1 VDVGSSHSEDMHFV
15 TDTEDLLNVK
25 ATAVV
30 SKSALISETPAWN
43 SLKVG
48 ETFCFFLGFEQCPQ
62 LHMLTIGNLL
72 WQSILQC
79 SCCRWCM

>member
-1 VDVGSSHSEDMHFV
+1 VDVGSSHSEEMHFV

-48 ETFCFFLGFEQCPQ
+48 ETFCFFF
-62 LHMLTIGNLL
+62 
-72 WQSILQC
+72 
-79 SCCRWCM
+79 RV

>member
-1 VDVGSSHSEDMHFV
+1 MREWKRVCIVQLIGWVDVGSSHSEDIHFV

-48 ETFCFFLGFEQCPQ
+48 ASFCFF
-62 LHMLTIGNLL
+62 
-72 WQSILQC
+72 
-79 SCCRWCM
+79 RV